1 MQTDGTIP
9 SGANLFRFPRCNR
22 NSTPPLNINY
32 AIRSTKNVFFR
43 FLPLDPSFV
52 SVFQIIL
59 SPAFPFAPI
68 FPFFPPFPHIY
79 PFNSFLL
86 RLVNTPKTFLKS
98 TPFICSSFRVI
109 HTTRRCYLHTPRHTF
124 LSNIDLSRWLEAKD
138 LFRLRRSAAVSW
150 VLSVSFHLASTSS
163 SYSAVLSFPLL
174 THVFQCSLQGSWCK
188 YFLPRGLLY

>member
-68 FPFFPPFPHIY
+68 FPFFPPFTRLIHFFYVSLILRKH
-79 PFNSFLL
+79 FLSL
-86 RLVNTPKTFLKS
+86 LLLFVVRLGLFTLPVAATYIRLVTHFYPT
-98 TPFICSSFRVI
+98 
-109 HTTRRCYLHTPRHTF
+109 
-124 LSNIDLSRWLEAKD
+124 
-138 LFRLRRSAAVSW
+138 
-150 VLSVSFHLASTSS
+150 STS
-163 SYSAVLSFPLL
+163 LDD
-174 THVFQCSLQGSWCK
+174 
-188 YFLPRGLLY
+188 